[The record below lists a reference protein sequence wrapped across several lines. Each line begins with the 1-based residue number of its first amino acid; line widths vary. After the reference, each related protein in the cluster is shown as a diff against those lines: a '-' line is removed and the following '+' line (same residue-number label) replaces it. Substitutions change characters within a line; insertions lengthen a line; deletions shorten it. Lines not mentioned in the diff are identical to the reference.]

1 MRLDVDPGVVATAEF
16 EAHVLASTGVDPDR
30 LLGPWLR
37 ELALPSLAAAGVRT
51 A

>member
-1 MRLDVDPGVVATAEF
+1 MMADF
-16 EAHVLASTGVDPDR
+16 EAIVRAASGVGADR

-37 ELALPSLAAAGVRT
+37 ERALPSLAAAGVRT